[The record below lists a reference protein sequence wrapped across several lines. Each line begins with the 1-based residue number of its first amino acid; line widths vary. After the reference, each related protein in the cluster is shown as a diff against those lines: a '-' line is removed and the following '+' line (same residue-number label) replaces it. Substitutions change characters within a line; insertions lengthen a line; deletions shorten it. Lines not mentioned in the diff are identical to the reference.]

1 MLRAR
6 LFQKLVA
13 RKTFAQGGA
22 KSLGFTPAIV
32 LPLRAWLSK
41 WLTASIVSK
50 SALVAA
56 ANTAPP
62 ASAANHIP
70 SAELRVRVERNSQ
83 LTSEDPLKSIS
94 GSTGLMTGF
103 AVVLAAGLVTLGFLS
118 SQTAEP
124 IVLTIMGILAVLG
137 VFLLFGL
144 AAGHVR
150 IAERTHESDI
160 LRSIAERLDDGVF
173 LTTPDARVIFG
184 NRAAARLLGR
194 DGLGDL
200 NSLEQAVATSPGGAE
215 SLFRLC
221 RAASLGQVRTEDVAI
236 PREDGTLVDAG
247 SRWLRITV
255 KPFGHVDLARTS
267 GEAILWTL
275 SDITGHRAREAA
287 DRRHLERRLTY
298 LEHIPAGVMIA
309 AEDGRIA
316 FLNHRLAHDLGFDK
330 DENDQDLM
338 LTDIVAGD
346 GAQLLRALERDATG
360 RPPRIELD
368 LVRKDGTRWPAVLIV
383 KPDSI
388 AEMPIGATRGGFSAI
403 VHERPVVAVTAADDR
418 VSHVRFESFF
428 QSAPFGIAT
437 LDAAGLI
444 TGANGAFARMLLDGK
459 QVIDREAFAI
469 LSREA
474 GEETLA
480 ELRGAFD
487 AAYAGKANIPP
498 VEITVGE
505 NAEFTRRLFLT
516 SLSLE
521 AETDR
526 AVVLY
531 VVDASDEKTLERK
544 FAQAQKMEAVG
555 KLAGGIAH
563 DFNNV
568 LTAIIGFSDLLMLSH
583 RPGDHAYK
591 NIQNIRSSANRASEL
606 VKKLLAFSRR
616 QTLEP
621 VILQLNEMMTDLS
634 VILNRLLGEQVEL
647 KISSGRDLWQVR
659 ADRSQIDQVVIN
671 LAVNA
676 RDAMPEG
683 GRLAIR
689 TRNVTERE
697 SQRFQAQGMTIGEYV
712 LIEVE
717 DNGTGMTDAVRAK
730 IFEPFFTT
738 KDIGKG
744 TGLGLATVYGIVK
757 QTGGYIF
764 AESAIGKGTT
774 FRLFL
779 PRHYEAEG
787 AVVVKP
793 EPVTP
798 PRPRDLTGNG
808 RVLVVED
815 EDAVRIFATE
825 ALKRQGYEVL
835 QACDGLEALEIMEAN
850 NYRVDIVVSDVKMPE
865 MDGPTLYRE
874 LRARCPD
881 LKFIFVSG
889 YADDAFNHVLEPD
902 ADYVFL
908 PKPYTLAQIAE
919 TVKENIS

>member
-1 MLRAR
+1 MA
-6 LFQKLVA
+6 
-13 RKTFAQGGA
+13 
-22 KSLGFTPAIV
+22 
-32 LPLRAWLSK
+32 
-41 WLTASIVSK
+41 
-50 SALVAA
+50 
-56 ANTAPP
+56 
-62 ASAANHIP
+62 
-70 SAELRVRVERNSQ
+70 
-83 LTSEDPLKSIS
+83 SIS
-94 GSTGLMTGF
+94 GSNSLVTGF
-103 AVVLAAGLVTLGFLS
+103 VVVLAAGATTLAFLS
-118 SQTAEP
+118 AKSAEP
-124 IVLTIMGILAVLG
+124 IVLTIMGVLAVFG
-137 VFLLFGL
+137 VFFLFGL
-144 AAGHVR
+144 MAGHIRV
-150 IAERTHESDI
+150 AERTEESDI
-160 LRSIAERLDDGVF
+160 MRAIAERLDDGVF
-173 LTTPDARVIFG
+173 LTTPEARVIFG
-184 NRAAARLLGR
+184 NRAAGRLLGR

-200 NSLEQAVATSPGGAE
+200 NSLEQAVAASPGGAE

-221 RAASLGQVRTEDVAI
+221 RAAANGQVRTEDVEVLRDQGALSGG
-236 PREDGTLVDAG
+236 E

-255 KPFGHVDLARTS
+255 KPFGHVDLVGAT
-267 GEAILWTL
+267 GQAILWTL
-275 SDITGHRAREAA
+275 SDITGNRAREAA
-287 DRRHLERRLTY
+287 DRRHLERRLTH
-298 LEHIPAGVMIA
+298 LEQIPAGVLV
-309 AEDGRIA
+309 AEADGRIA
-316 FLNHRLAHDLGFDK
+316 FLNDGLGRDLGFNAD
-330 DENDQDLM
+330 DIDHDLR

-346 GAQLLRALERDATG
+346 GAQLLRALERDNTG
-360 RPPRIELD
+360 QPPRIELD
-368 LVRKDGTRWPAVLIV
+368 LVRKDGTRWPADLIV
-383 KPDSI
+383 EPESI
-388 AEMPIGATRGGFSAI
+388 AAGPVGGGRGGFSA
-403 VHERPVVAVTAADDR
+403 VVMERQGHAVGVESGDVVP
-418 VSHVRFESFF
+418 VRFESFF

-437 LDAAGLI
+437 LDTTGSV

-459 QVIDREAFAI
+459 QVIERD
-469 LSREA
+469 
-474 GEETLA
+474 
-480 ELRGAFD
+480 AFD
-487 AAYAGKANIPP
+487 LLARDADDETQAALRAAFDDAFAGKAKIAP
-498 VEITVGE
+498 VEISVGE

-516 SLSLE
+516 SLSSN
-521 AETDR
+521 AESDR

-531 VVDASDEKTLERK
+531 VVDASAEKALERK

-583 RPGDHAYK
+583 RRGDHAYK

-634 VILNRLLGEQVEL
+634 VLLNRLLGEQVEL
-647 KISSGRDLWQVR
+647 KISSGRDLWQVK
-659 ADRSQIDQVVIN
+659 ADRSQVDQVVIN

-689 TRNVTERE
+689 TKNITERD
-697 SQRFQAQGMTIGEYV
+697 SQRYLAHGMAIGEYV

-717 DNGTGMTDAVRAK
+717 DNGTGMSEEVKSK

-764 AESAIGKGTT
+764 ADTTIGKGTT
-774 FRLFL
+774 FRVFL
-779 PRHYEAEG
+779 PRHHEAEG
-787 AVVVKP
+787 AAVVKP
-793 EPVTP
+793 EPAAP

-835 QACDGLEALEIMEAN
+835 QAGDGVEALEIMEDN
-850 NYRVDIVVSDVKMPE
+850 DYEIDIVVSDVKMPE
-865 MDGPTLYRE
+865 MDGPTLYKN
-874 LRARCPD
+874 LRDKCPD

-889 YADDAFNHVLEPD
+889 YADDAFNHELDAD

-919 TVKENIS
+919 TVKEHIA

>member
-1 MLRAR
+1 VVVSSVL
-6 LFQKLVA
+6 LV
-13 RKTFAQGGA
+13 GA
-22 KSLGFTPAIV
+22 KMPRTRSFGRIIGLGRDFTNRITIQPVGASIERDVQLTSDDPLASISGNTGLLTGFAIV
-32 LPLRAWLSK
+32 LA
-41 WLTASIVSK
+41 VS
-50 SALVAA
+50 
-56 ANTAPP
+56 T
-62 ASAANHIP
+62 
-70 SAELRVRVERNSQ
+70 
-83 LTSEDPLKSIS
+83 T
-94 GSTGLMTGF
+94 T
-103 AVVLAAGLVTLGFLS
+103 LAFLS
-118 SQTAEP
+118 SQSAEP
-124 IVLTIMGILAVLG
+124 IVLTVMAVFAMLG
-137 VFLLFGL
+137 VFFVFGIM
-144 AAGHVR
+144 AGHIR
-150 IAERTHESDI
+150 LTERTEQSDLI
-160 LRSIAERLDDGVF
+160 RSVAERLDDGIF
-173 LTTPDARVIFG
+173 ITTPDSRVAFG
-184 NRAAARLLGR
+184 NRAAGKLLGR

-200 NSLEQAVATSPGGAE
+200 NTLEQVVAASPGGAE
-215 SLFRLC
+215 GLFRLC
-221 RAASLGQVRTEDVAI
+221 RAAASGQSRTEDIEIV
-236 PREDGTLVDAG
+236 PEPGRLGSQD

-255 KPFGHVDLARTS
+255 KPFGHIDTNQTS
-267 GEAILWTL
+267 GAAVLWTL

-287 DRRHLERRLTY
+287 DRRHLEQRLTY
-298 LEHIPAGVMIA
+298 LDRIPAGVLIA
-309 AEDGRIA
+309 ADDGRIG
-316 FLNHRLAHDLGFDK
+316 FMNDNLAGYLGYDAS
-330 DENDQDLM
+330 DNEQDLM

-346 GAQLLRALERDATG
+346 GAQLLRALERDERG
-360 RPPRIELD
+360 RAPGIELD
-368 LVRKDGTRWPAVLIV
+368 LVRKDGTRWPATLIV
-383 KPDSI
+383 EPDAISKT
-388 AEMPIGATRGGFSAI
+388 PIGSPRRGFSALI
-403 VHERPVVAVTAADDR
+403 LERRGHAADQSGDAL
-418 VSHVRFESFF
+418 SQVRFENFF

-437 LDAAGLI
+437 LDGDGAI
-444 TGANGAFARMLLDGK
+444 TAANGPFARMVLDGK
-459 QVIDREAFAI
+459 KVVDRDAFEM
-469 LSREA
+469 LSRQA
-474 GEETLA
+474 GEEALD
-480 ELRGAFD
+480 ELRAAFD
-487 AAYAGKANIPP
+487 AAFAGKANIAP
-498 VEITVGE
+498 VEISVGE
-505 NAEFTRRLFLT
+505 NSEFTRRLFLT
-516 SLSLE
+516 SLSTS
-521 AETDR
+521 ADSDR

-531 VVDASDEKTLERK
+531 VVDASDEKALERK

-621 VILQLNEMMTDLS
+621 TVVQLNEMMTDLS
-634 VILNRLLGEQVEL
+634 VILNRLLGEQIEL
-647 KISSGRDLWQVR
+647 KISSGRDLWQVK

-676 RDAMPEG
+676 RDAMPDG

-689 TRNVTERE
+689 TRNITERD
-697 SQRFQAQGMTIGEYV
+697 SQRFQSLGMSVAEYV

-717 DNGTGMTDAVRAK
+717 DNGTGMSEEVRSK

-764 AESAIGKGTT
+764 ADSTIGRGTT

-787 AVVVKP
+787 AALPKP
-793 EPVTP
+793 DPAP
-798 PRPRDLTGNG
+798 APRPRDLTGNG

-835 QACDGLEALEIMEAN
+835 QACDGVEALEIMEDN
-850 NYRVDIVVSDVKMPE
+850 DYRVDIVVSDVKMPE
-865 MDGPTLYRE
+865 MDGPTLYKH
-874 LRARCPD
+874 LRAKCPD

-889 YADDAFNHVLEPD
+889 YADDAFNHTLEED

-919 TVKENIS
+919 TVKEHIA

>member
-1 MLRAR
+1 MPRTRYLVSAIGLGSNFANRILLR
-6 LFQKLVA
+6 QS
-13 RKTFAQGGA
+13 GA
-22 KSLGFTPAIV
+22 SG
-32 LPLRAWLSK
+32 
-41 WLTASIVSK
+41 
-50 SALVAA
+50 
-56 ANTAPP
+56 
-62 ASAANHIP
+62 
-70 SAELRVRVERNSQ
+70 ERNAQ
-83 LTSEDPLKSIS
+83 LTSHDPMSRASVSPDPLAAIS
-94 GSTGLMTGF
+94 GSNGLITGF
-103 AVVLAAGLVTLGFLS
+103 VIVLTVGATTLAFLS
-118 SQTAEP
+118 ARSAEP
-124 IVLTIMGILAVLG
+124 IVLTIMGVLAVLG
-137 VFLLFGL
+137 VFFLFGL
-144 AAGHVR
+144 MAGHIR
-150 IAERTHESDI
+150 IAERTEESDI
-160 LRSIAERLDDGVF
+160 IRSVAERLDDGVF
-173 LTTPDARVIFG
+173 LTTPQARVIFG
-184 NRAAARLLGR
+184 NRAAGRLLGR

-200 NSLEQAVATSPGGAE
+200 NSLEQAVAASPGGAE

-221 RAASLGQVRTEDVAI
+221 RAAANGQVRTEDVEVMRDQGALT
-236 PREDGTLVDAG
+236 GAG

-255 KPFGHVDLARTS
+255 KPFGHIDLARST
-267 GEAILWTL
+267 GQAILWTL

-298 LEHIPAGVMIA
+298 LEQMPAGVLIA
-309 AEDGRIA
+309 GEDGRIA
-316 FLNHRLAHDLGFDK
+316 FMNDNLGRDLGFKANDI
-330 DENDQDLM
+330 DQDLL

-346 GAQLLRALERDATG
+346 GAQLLRALERDESG
-360 RPPRIELD
+360 QPPRIELD
-368 LVRKDGTRWPAVLIV
+368 LVRKDGTRWPADLIV
-383 KPDSI
+383 EPDSI
-388 AEMPIGATRGGFSAI
+388 TTGSIGSTRGGFSAI
-403 VHERPVVAVTAADDR
+403 VLERHQPAAGANGGDR
-418 VSHVRFESFF
+418 VHVRFESFF

-437 LDAAGLI
+437 LDAAGCI

-459 QVIDREAFAI
+459 QVVERDAFELLA
-469 LSREA
+469 RDA
-474 GEETLA
+474 DDETQI
-480 ELRGAFD
+480 ELRAAFE
-487 AAYAGKANIPP
+487 AAFTGKANIAPI
-498 VEITVGE
+498 EISVGE

-516 SLSLE
+516 SLSSD
-521 AETDR
+521 AGSDR

-531 VVDASDEKTLERK
+531 VVDASDEKALERK

-634 VILNRLLGEQVEL
+634 VLLNRLLGEQVEL
-647 KISSGRDLWQVR
+647 KISSGRDLWQVK

-689 TRNVTERE
+689 TKNVTERD
-697 SQRFQAQGMTIGEYV
+697 SQRYQAQGMSIGEYV

-717 DNGTGMTDAVRAK
+717 DNGTGMSEEVRSK

-738 KDIGKG
+738 KDVGKG

-757 QTGGYIF
+757 QTGGFIF
-764 AESAIGKGTT
+764 ADSIVGKGTT
-774 FRLFL
+774 FRVFL

-787 AVVVKP
+787 AAVVRA
-793 EPVTP
+793 EPAPP

-835 QACDGLEALEIMEAN
+835 QAADGIEALEIMEEN
-850 NYRVDIVVSDVKMPE
+850 DYRVDIVVSDVKMPE
-865 MDGPTLYRE
+865 MDGPTLYKE
-874 LRARCPD
+874 LRAKCPD
-881 LKFIFVSG
+881 LKFVFVSG

-919 TVKENIS
+919 TVKENIA

>member
-1 MLRAR
+1 MSRA
-6 LFQKLVA
+6 
-13 RKTFAQGGA
+13 
-22 KSLGFTPAIV
+22 SLST
-32 LPLRAWLSK
+32 
-41 WLTASIVSK
+41 
-50 SALVAA
+50 
-56 ANTAPP
+56 
-62 ASAANHIP
+62 
-70 SAELRVRVERNSQ
+70 
-83 LTSEDPLKSIS
+83 DPLASIS
-94 GSTGLMTGF
+94 GNNSLVTGF
-103 AVVLAAGLVTLGFLS
+103 VVVLAAGATTLAFLS
-118 SQTAEP
+118 AKSAEP
-124 IVLTIMGILAVLG
+124 IVLTIMGVLAVFG
-137 VFLLFGL
+137 VFFLFGL
-144 AAGHVR
+144 LAGHIR
-150 IAERTHESDI
+150 IAERAEESDI
-160 LRSIAERLDDGVF
+160 MRAIAERLDDGVF
-173 LTTPDARVIFG
+173 LTTPEARVIFG
-184 NRAAARLLGR
+184 NRAAGRLLGR

-200 NSLEQAVATSPGGAE
+200 NTLEQAVAASPGGAE

-221 RAASLGQVRTEDVAI
+221 RAAANGQVRTEDVEVLRDSGALTGG
-236 PREDGTLVDAG
+236 E

-255 KPFGHVDLARTS
+255 KPFGHVDLVGAT
-267 GEAILWTL
+267 GQAILWTL
-275 SDITGHRAREAA
+275 SDITGNRAREAA
-287 DRRHLERRLTY
+287 DRRHLERRLTH
-298 LEHIPAGVMIA
+298 LEQIPAGVLVA
-309 AEDGRIA
+309 QADGRIA
-316 FLNHRLAHDLGFDK
+316 FLNDGLGRDLGFSAD
-330 DENDQDLM
+330 DIDQDLR

-346 GAQLLRALERDATG
+346 GAQLLRALERDFTG
-360 RPPRIELD
+360 QPPRIELD
-368 LVRKDGTRWPAVLIV
+368 LVRKDGTRWPADLIV
-383 KPDSI
+383 EPESI
-388 AEMPIGATRGGFSAI
+388 AAGPVGSGRGGFSAI
-403 VHERPVVAVTAADDR
+403 VLERRPHAVGVDGGNVVP
-418 VSHVRFESFF
+418 VRFESFF

-437 LDAAGLI
+437 LDTAGTV
-444 TGANGAFARMLLDGK
+444 TGANGSFARMLLDGK
-459 QVIDREAFAI
+459 QVIERDAYELLAREADD
-469 LSREA
+469 
-474 GEETLA
+474 ETQA
-480 ELRGAFD
+480 ELRAAFD
-487 AAYAGKANIPP
+487 AAFAGKANIAP
-498 VEITVGE
+498 VEISVGE

-516 SLSLE
+516 SLSSNGE
-521 AETDR
+521 SDR

-531 VVDASDEKTLERK
+531 VVDASAEKALERK

-634 VILNRLLGEQVEL
+634 VLLNRLLGEQVEL
-647 KISSGRDLWQVR
+647 KISSGRDLWRVK

-676 RDAMPEG
+676 RDAMPDG

-689 TRNVTERE
+689 TKNITERD
-697 SQRFQAQGMTIGEYV
+697 SQRYQAQGMAIGEYV

-717 DNGTGMTDAVRAK
+717 DNGTGMSEEVKSK

-764 AESAIGKGTT
+764 ADSVVGKGTT
-774 FRLFL
+774 FRVFL
-779 PRHYEAEG
+779 PRHHEVEEA
-787 AVVVKP
+787 AVAKA
-793 EPVTP
+793 EPAAP

-835 QACDGLEALEIMEAN
+835 QACDGVEALEIMEDNDYA
-850 NYRVDIVVSDVKMPE
+850 VDIVVSDVKMPE
-865 MDGPTLYRE
+865 MDGPTLYKN
-874 LRARCPD
+874 LRDKCPD

-889 YADDAFNHVLEPD
+889 YADDAFNHELDAD

-919 TVKENIS
+919 TVKEHIA

>member
-1 MLRAR
+1 MPRTRSLLNVLAQTVLIQGAQLARAPWFYQSAHIGR
-6 LFQKLVA
+6 SA
-13 RKTFAQGGA
+13 PITNR
-22 KSLGFTPAIV
+22 I
-32 LPLRAWLSK
+32 
-41 WLTASIVSK
+41 AS
-50 SALVAA
+50 AP
-56 ANTAPP
+56 TAP
-62 ASAANHIP
+62 STQRDAN
-70 SAELRVRVERNSQ
+70 
-83 LTSEDPLKSIS
+83 LTSEDPIASIS
-94 GSTGLMTGF
+94 VSNGLITGF
-103 AVVLAAGLVTLGFLS
+103 VVVLVFGAMTLAFLS
-118 SQTAEP
+118 AEAAEP
-124 IVLTIMGILAVLG
+124 VVLTVMGVLSMLG
-137 VFLLFGL
+137 VFFIFGMT
-144 AAGHVR
+144 AGHIR
-150 IAERTHESDI
+150 IAERNEETDI
-160 LRSIAERLDDGVF
+160 ILSVAERLDDGIF
-173 LTTPDARVIFG
+173 LTTPDSQVLFG
-184 NRAAARLLGR
+184 NRAAGRLLGR

-200 NSLEQAVATSPGGAE
+200 NSLEEAVAASPGGAE
-215 SLFRLC
+215 GLFRLC
-221 RAASLGQVRTEDVAI
+221 RAAANGQVRTEDVEI
-236 PREDGTLVDAG
+236 VRDQGTLAG
-247 SRWLRITV
+247 SSSRWLRITV

-267 GEAILWTL
+267 GNAILWSL
-275 SDITGHRAREAA
+275 SDITGNRAREAA

-298 LEHIPAGVMIA
+298 LEQIPAGVLIA
-309 AEDGRIA
+309 GADGRID
-316 FLNHRLAHDLGFDK
+316 FINENLCRDLGFDAE
-330 DENDQDLM
+330 DHEQDLI
-338 LTDIVAGD
+338 LTNIAAGD
-346 GAQLLRALERDATG
+346 GAQLLHALERDETG
-360 RPPRIELD
+360 MPPRIELD
-368 LVRKDGTRWPAVLIV
+368 LVRKDGTRWPATLIV
-383 KPDSI
+383 EPKSI
-388 AEMPIGATRGGFSAI
+388 ANSPLGASRRGFSAI
-403 VHERPVVAVTAADDR
+403 VLERPPQPNNTDQDAL
-418 VSHVRFESFF
+418 SHVHFENFF

-437 LDAAGLI
+437 LSAAGAI
-444 TGANGAFARMLLDGK
+444 TGANGAFARMVLDGK
-459 QVIDREAFAI
+459 KVVDRNAFDM
-469 LSREA
+469 LSGNEN
-474 GEETLA
+474 EETAA
-480 ELRGAFD
+480 ELRSAFD
-487 AAYAGKANIPP
+487 AAFAGKANIPP
-498 VEITVGE
+498 FEISVGE

-516 SLSLE
+516 SLSTSDD
-521 AETDR
+521 ADR

-531 VVDASDEKTLERK
+531 VTDASDEKALERK

-563 DFNNV
+563 DFNNM

-634 VILNRLLGEQVEL
+634 VILNRLLGEQIEL
-647 KISSGRDLWQVR
+647 KISSGRDLWAVK

-676 RDAMPEG
+676 RDALPDG

-689 TRNVTERE
+689 TRNIPERD
-697 SQRFQAQGMTIGEYV
+697 SQRYQALGMDIGEYV

-717 DNGTGMTDAVRAK
+717 DNGTGMSEEVRSK

-764 AESAIGKGTT
+764 ADSTPGKGTT
-774 FRLFL
+774 FRVFL
-779 PRHYEAEG
+779 PRFHEAEG
-787 AVVVKP
+787 AAVAKVELAP
-793 EPVTP
+793 P

-835 QACDGLEALEIMEAN
+835 QACDGVEALEIMEEN
-850 NYRVDIVVSDVKMPE
+850 DYKVDIVVSDVKMPE
-865 MDGPTLYRE
+865 MDGPTLYKE
-874 LRARCPD
+874 LRAKCPD

-919 TVKENIS
+919 TVKEHIT

>member
-1 MLRAR
+1 MPRTRDLVSAIGFSSEIANRIA
-6 LFQKLVA
+6 LFQ
-13 RKTFAQGGA
+13 R
-22 KSLGFTPAIV
+22 
-32 LPLRAWLSK
+32 R
-41 WLTASIVSK
+41 VSDK
-50 SALVAA
+50 
-56 ANTAPP
+56 
-62 ASAANHIP
+62 
-70 SAELRVRVERNSQ
+70 RNAQ
-83 LTSEDPLKSIS
+83 LTSNDPSSSAPLGTDPLKSIS
-94 GSTGLMTGF
+94 GSSGL
-103 AVVLAAGLVTLGFLS
+103 AVGCAIVLVIGAATLAFLS
-118 SQTAEP
+118 SQSAEP
-124 IVLTIMGILAVLG
+124 IVLTIMAILAVLG
-137 VFLLFGL
+137 VFFLFAL
-144 AAGHVR
+144 MAGHVR
-150 IAERTHESDI
+150 IAERTEETDI
-160 LRSIAERLDDGVF
+160 IRSVAERLDDGVF
-173 LTTPDARVIFG
+173 LTTPDARVLFG
-184 NRAAARLLGR
+184 NRAAGHLLGR

-200 NSLEQAVATSPGGAE
+200 NSLEQAVAASPGGAE

-221 RAASLGQVRTEDVAI
+221 RAAANGQVRTEDVEVL
-236 PREDGTLVDAG
+236 REQGALHGID

-255 KPFGHVDLARTS
+255 KPFGHVDLGRAS
-267 GEAILWTL
+267 GQAILWTL

-298 LEHIPAGVMIA
+298 LEKIPAGVLIA
-309 AEDGRIA
+309 GEDGHIS
-316 FLNHRLAHDLGFDK
+316 FLNDNLGRDLGFD
-330 DENDQDLM
+330 DSDNEQDLR

-346 GAQLLRALERDATG
+346 GAQLLRALERDGTG
-360 RPPRIELD
+360 QAPRIELD
-368 LVRKDGTRWPAVLIV
+368 LVCKDGTRWPAVLIV
-383 KPDSI
+383 EPDSLLN
-388 AEMPIGATRGGFSAI
+388 APVGFVRGGFSAI
-403 VHERPVVAVTAADDR
+403 VLGRDQQVVDAADDELA
-418 VSHVRFESFF
+418 HVRFESFF

-437 LDAAGLI
+437 LGANGSI
-444 TGANGAFARMLLDGK
+444 TGANGAFARMVLDGK
-459 QVIDREAFAI
+459 KVVDRDAYE
-469 LSREA
+469 LLKREA
-474 GEETLA
+474 GDDIGE
-480 ELRGAFD
+480 ELRTAFD
-487 AAYAGKANIPP
+487 AAYAGKANIAP
-498 VEITVGE
+498 VEINVGE
-505 NAEFTRRLFLT
+505 NYEFTRRLFLSSVST
-516 SLSLE
+516 DAAS
-521 AETDR
+521 DR

-531 VVDASDEKTLERK
+531 VVDASDEKALERK

-606 VKKLLAFSRR
+606 VKKLMAFSRR

-621 VILQLNEMMTDLS
+621 VILQLNEMVTDLS

-647 KISSGRDLWQVR
+647 KISSGRDLWRVK

-689 TRNVTERE
+689 TRNVTERD
-697 SQRFQAQGMTIGEYV
+697 SQRYQGQGMVIGEFV

-717 DNGTGMTDAVRAK
+717 DNGTGMSEEVCSK

-744 TGLGLATVYGIVK
+744 TGLGLSTVYGIVK
-757 QTGGYIF
+757 QTGGYIY
-764 AESAIGKGTT
+764 ADSTIGKGTT
-774 FRLFL
+774 FRVFL
-779 PRHYEAEG
+779 PRHDEADTP
-787 AVVVKP
+787 AVVKA
-793 EPVTP
+793 EPTP
-798 PRPRDLTGNG
+798 APRPRDLTGKG

-835 QACDGLEALEIMEAN
+835 QAGDGVEALEIMEDED
-850 NYRVDIVVSDVKMPE
+850 YKVDIVVSDVKMPE
-865 MDGPTLYRE
+865 MDGPTLYKH
-874 LRARCPD
+874 LRLKCPD

-919 TVKENIS
+919 TVKENIA